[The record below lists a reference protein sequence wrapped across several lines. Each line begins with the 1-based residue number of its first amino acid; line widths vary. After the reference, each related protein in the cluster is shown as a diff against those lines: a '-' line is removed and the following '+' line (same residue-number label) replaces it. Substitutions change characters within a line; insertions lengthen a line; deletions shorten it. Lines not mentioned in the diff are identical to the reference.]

1 LHPTSVNRF
10 IKSFKMQFSQA
21 TVVAFLAATAA
32 AAKVAPKKATV
43 DCEKVR
49 SDCQSKPDANQ
60 STCAAEYAACAGTTS
75 GLNKPTGA
83 SNTTWV
89 TTTVSNY
96 VTYCPEST
104 TFEVGKHTYT
114 AT

>member
-1 LHPTSVNRF
+1 MSVTIPSNSFYFHPFCHSRIAYLINFTSYQSQSLHR
-10 IKSFKMQFSQA
+10 SFKMQFSQA
-21 TVVAFLAATAA
+21 TVVAFLAATA
-32 AAKVAPKKATV
+32 VAGHFPP
-43 DCEKVR
+43 EK
-49 SDCQSKPDANQ
+49 DHH
-60 STCAAEYAACAGTTS
+60 
-75 GLNKPTGA
+75 TGA

>member
-1 LHPTSVNRF
+1 MSITISSSSFSFHPFYNSRVAYLIIFASYQSQSLHQ
-10 IKSFKMQFSQA
+10 SFKMQFSQA
-21 TVVAFLAATAA
+21 TVVAFLAATT
-32 AAKVAPKKATV
+32 VAGHVPP
-43 DCEKVR
+43 EK
-49 SDCQSKPDANQ
+49 DHH
-60 STCAAEYAACAGTTS
+60 
-75 GLNKPTGA
+75 TGA

-104 TFEVGKHTYT
+104 AFEVGNHTYT